1 MLESIHIENIALIKS
16 LDITFSDSFC
26 AFTGETGAGK
36 SIIIDSIGALCGARV
51 SRELIRNGETSARVD
66 AVFSSVG
73 TKALAKLSELDLSVV
88 EDGRLYISR
97 TFTADGKN
105 TVKINFRTFP
115 LAVLRELSTVLIN
128 IHGQHDNQELL
139 IKEKHRPIL
148 DSFAENSDILE
159 NYKKAFEEYCV
170 LKREYDSINKDE
182 SENAR
187 RIETLQFQINEI
199 SALKIKQGD
208 EDKLIEEKKLLSGIE
223 KISKCVNTVYD
234 NLNGS
239 GNGISA
245 CECIDRALEALN
257 SLAKV
262 SDIADEYIDRL
273 NAIRSELDDIGETLL
288 DMADTPVSDPTAA
301 LDRIEQKLDGIARAK
316 RKYGPAESDV
326 IEYLEKAKSELSELQ
341 NSGKRSEELLGR
353 MRISGEKL
361 KKAAKLL
368 TESRQNSAKLLEE
381 LIQKELE
388 YLEMS
393 KVVFKVQ
400 INTKPFSRDGADDI
414 EFFVRTNSGQDF
426 TPLCKTASGGELSRL
441 MLAIK
446 SVLAKKDGVDT
457 LIFDEVDTGIS
468 GKTSRRIGV
477 KLLQTAK
484 YAQVLCVTHSAQI
497 ASLAKTHFLVS
508 KFDDGDSTVTS
519 VTALG
524 EEQRIEET
532 ARIIAGINITDS
544 AKKAARELIYNTSE

>member
-1 MLESIHIENIALIKS
+1 
-16 LDITFSDSFC
+16 
-26 AFTGETGAGK
+26 
-36 SIIIDSIGALCGARV
+36 
-51 SRELIRNGETSARVD
+51 
-66 AVFSSVG
+66 
-73 TKALAKLSELDLSVV
+73 
-88 EDGRLYISR
+88 
-97 TFTADGKN
+97 
-105 TVKINFRTFP
+105 
-115 LAVLRELSTVLIN
+115 
-128 IHGQHDNQELL
+128 
-139 IKEKHRPIL
+139 
-148 DSFAENSDILE
+148 
-159 NYKKAFEEYCV
+159 
-170 LKREYDSINKDE
+170 
-182 SENAR
+182 
-187 RIETLQFQINEI
+187 
-199 SALKIKQGD
+199 
-208 EDKLIEEKKLLSGIE
+208 
-223 KISKCVNTVYD
+223 
-234 NLNGS
+234 
-239 GNGISA
+239 
-245 CECIDRALEALN
+245 
-257 SLAKV
+257 
-262 SDIADEYIDRL
+262 
-273 NAIRSELDDIGETLL
+273 
-288 DMADTPVSDPTAA
+288 
-301 LDRIEQKLDGIARAK
+301 
-316 RKYGPAESDV
+316 
-326 IEYLEKAKSELSELQ
+326 
-341 NSGKRSEELLGR
+341 
-353 MRISGEKL
+353 
-361 KKAAKLL
+361 
-368 TESRQNSAKLLEE
+368 
-381 LIQKELE
+381 
-388 YLEMS
+388 MS